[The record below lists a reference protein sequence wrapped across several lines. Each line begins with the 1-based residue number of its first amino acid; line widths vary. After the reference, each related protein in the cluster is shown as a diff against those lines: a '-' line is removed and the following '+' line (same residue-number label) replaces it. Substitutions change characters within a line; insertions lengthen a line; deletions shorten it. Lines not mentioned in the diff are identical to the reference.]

1 MDATILLPLKKMSM
15 YKLFVF
21 LGIAGLL
28 FACSSDYGKHIQG
41 NNVTVYYTEGIETDE
56 AVRLLEFWVNRGLSG
71 STRQYL
77 QLNKVDKAYQLK
89 LIPSDST
96 LLTDLPF
103 YLIEPL
109 LTLETELSEEVFQA
123 QPCQIVLSDPQFR
136 QEISLLV
143 D

>member
-1 MDATILLPLKKMSM
+1 MSM
-15 YKLFVF
+15 YKLFVL
-21 LGIAGLL
+21 LGFAGLL
-28 FACSSDYGKHIQG
+28 FSCSSDYGKHIQG

-103 YLIEPL
+103 YLTVPL
-109 LTLETELSEEVFQA
+109 MELETELSLEVFESK
-123 QPCQIVLSDPQFR
+123 PCQIVLSDPQF
-136 QEISLLV
+136 QKSISLRAE